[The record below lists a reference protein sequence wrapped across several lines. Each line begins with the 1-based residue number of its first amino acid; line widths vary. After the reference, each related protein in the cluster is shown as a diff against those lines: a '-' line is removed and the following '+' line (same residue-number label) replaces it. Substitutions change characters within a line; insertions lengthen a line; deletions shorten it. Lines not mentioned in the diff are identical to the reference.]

1 MMAFAAHSFT
11 RKKGSINLNK
21 LIHWASFALLCFL
34 AFVVFK
40 AFVDGRL
47 DLLFSGERF
56 DFFRVWVGIYA
67 ILLFVQW
74 QFLKEVAIFPW
85 NKKNTNDD

>member
-1 MMAFAAHSFT
+1 MAFAAHSFT
-11 RKKGSINLNK
+11 RKKGSINLK
-21 LIHWASFALLCFL
+21 QLIHWASFALLCFL
-34 AFVVFK
+34 AFVVFVV
-40 AFVDGRL
+40 FVAGDLDRL
-47 DLLFSGERF
+47 VSSSNFE
-56 DFFRVWVGIYA
+56 FFRVWVGIYA

>member
-1 MMAFAAHSFT
+1 MAFVAHFFT
-11 RKKGSINLNK
+11 REKESVNLKKF
-21 LIHWASFALLCFL
+21 IHWTSFLLLCFL
-34 AFVVFK
+34 ALGVFS
-40 AFVDGRL
+40 AFVGGDLDRL
-47 DLLFSGERF
+47 FFHRRF
-56 DFFRVWVGIYA
+56 ESFRVWVGIYA